1 MHPILQGSFLGL
13 TLAVLLGPALFS
25 LLQTSIHRGVKSGL
39 FLALGIFISDLTVV
53 ALAYL
58 GFLQVISQKGN
69 NSLIAGIL
77 GGIILIIFGIFNF
90 RRMVTAEEKED
101 SLKLRGPG
109 FMTFLLK
116 GYFLNLLNPFVWI
129 IWLTAMVK
137 VGDDF
142 GNDSKGV
149 MLFFFGTLTTI
160 LGTDILKVVIAKTIK
175 KYLKPRIVTGINHV
189 VGALLIGFGL
199 FLIIRT
205 ILHF

>member
-39 FLALGIFISDLTVV
+39 FLALGIFLSDLTVV

-58 GFLQVISQKGN
+58 GFLQVISQKSN
-69 NSLIAGIL
+69 NSLIAGII
-77 GGIILIIFGIFNF
+77 GGIILIIFGVFNF
-90 RRMVTAEEKED
+90 RRMVATEAKED
-101 SLKLRGPG
+101 NLKLKGPG

-129 IWLTAMVK
+129 IWITAMSLISSYNYDTSDVL
-137 VGDDF
+137 
-142 GNDSKGV
+142 
-149 MLFFFGTLTTI
+149 LFFTGTLSAI
-160 LGTDILKVVIAKTIK
+160 LGTDVLKVVIANTIK
-175 KYLKPRIVTGINHV
+175 RYLKPKIVTGINHV
-189 VGALLIGFGL
+189 VGVLLIGFGL

-205 ILHF
+205 VLHF